1 VGWASVRECP
11 LKALA
16 AMSPGT
22 TNDPRDRIRRSVG
35 GLECLGPV
43 AERVLTLRE
52 LNRATLARQLLLHR
66 TRLSPTAVI
75 ERLVGMQAQSPQAP
89 YVGIWTRTTGF
100 RRRSL
105 ERLLRQSTIVR
116 ATATRQTLHLVTRR
130 DYALLRAAFPW
141 ETKQAKQLAPSVR
154 ALAAGGPVTSAEA
167 LAHLE
172 SEFGLVGV
180 DARRAWQ
187 MARLAAHIV
196 RHHET
201 ALWQPRNE
209 QRFVAIE
216 EPEAHVPVEARA
228 EIFRRYLAAFGPSTR
243 RDIGAWSMIR
253 VAEIDAALE
262 LLEPLRR
269 FRDEQGRELLDV
281 PRAPLPDAETPAP
294 VRFLPKW
301 DNVLLAWADR
311 TRVLPEAYRKTVI
324 KMNGDVAQTFLVD
337 GFVAGIWRVDDGRV
351 VLEPFAPLSAAA
363 RREIEDEAG
372 RLVHARDLDPLAVLD
387 VMRCHA
393 SDRTQQ
399 PRNVHPVGCAS
410 VLSPERPGIDAGPAP
425 PPELADPRMERLWS
439 PAGATSGNQWQSPR
453 RGKRQNKPNL
463 LPSVAS
469 GCRGRQMVRRGSTVR
484 VRQRAL
490 QKRRKSRV
498 SLQDWL
504 APAPVCGAYGAAY
517 GASRSRTP
525 LSEALPVRGLLRSDS
540 TAKRARGARARERGL
555 ACPGAR
561 IRSRGS
567 AGPWLRRLSET
578 SRARTR

>member
-1 VGWASVRECP
+1 MRTGLGQRSR
-11 LKALA
+11 
-16 AMSPGT
+16 MSPESIGGNVPGT

-52 LNRATLARQLLLHR
+52 LNRATLARQLLLQR

-100 RRRSL
+100 RRGSL
-105 ERLLRQSTIVR
+105 ERLLRQSAIVR

-141 ETKQAKQLAPSVR
+141 ETERAKQLAPSVR
-154 ALAAGGPVTSAEA
+154 ALAARGPVTSAEA

-172 SEFGLVGV
+172 SEYGLAGV

-196 RHHET
+196 HDPET

-209 QRFVAIE
+209 RRFVAIE

-324 KMNGDVAQTFLVD
+324 KMNGEVAQTFLVD

-351 VLEPFAPLSAAA
+351 VLEPFEPLPAVA
-363 RREIEDEAG
+363 RREVEDEAG
-372 RLVHARDLDPLAVLD
+372 RLEAFLAE
-387 VMRCHA
+387 
-393 SDRTQQ
+393 
-399 PRNVHPVGCAS
+399 P
-410 VLSPERPGIDAGPAP
+410 
-425 PPELADPRMERLWS
+425 
-439 PAGATSGNQWQSPR
+439 
-453 RGKRQNKPNL
+453 
-463 LPSVAS
+463 
-469 GCRGRQMVRRGSTVR
+469 
-484 VRQRAL
+484 
-490 QKRRKSRV
+490 
-498 SLQDWL
+498 
-504 APAPVCGAYGAAY
+504 
-517 GASRSRTP
+517 
-525 LSEALPVRGLLRSDS
+525 
-540 TAKRARGARARERGL
+540 
-555 ACPGAR
+555 
-561 IRSRGS
+561 
-567 AGPWLRRLSET
+567 
-578 SRARTR
+578 